1 MVSIVNA
8 IQVIMP
14 FHSYVRKGLDAS
26 NTTRRQAGISLM
38 MVLICLAIMALA
50 AVGLI
55 RMIDSGSMIV
65 GNVAFKQSTTSAS
78 DRAAQNAI
86 NWLLANAG
94 GTTLFNDVAASGYY
108 ATSLSALD
116 PSGNST
122 ATTRVL
128 VNWEDASCSGASCI
142 SPSAVDGSIDG
153 YRVQY
158 VITRLCKAV
167 GDPNPAS
174 NTGQSCS
181 RPMSDSSAASTK
193 RGELRYGDHA
203 RFGGGTPGPFY
214 RIIARAAGPRNTVS
228 LTETYVYF

>member
-1 MVSIVNA
+1 MVSMIIADRLAMAFHLHTRKNLATFNA
-8 IQVIMP
+8 
-14 FHSYVRKGLDAS
+14 AS
-26 NTTRRQAGISLM
+26 RQAGISLM
-38 MVLICLAIMALA
+38 MVLICLVIMSLA

-55 RMIDSGSMIV
+55 RMVDSGSMIV

-86 NWLLANAG
+86 TWLTSNAG
-94 GTTLFNDVAASGYY
+94 GTVLYNDVPAQGYY
-108 ATSLSALD
+108 ATSLNALD

-122 ATTRVL
+122 ASTRVL
-128 VNWEDASCSGASCI
+128 VNWDGAPCSGASCI
-142 SPSAVDGSIDG
+142 SPSAVDGGIDG

-158 VITRLCKAV
+158 VITRLCKTV

-181 RPMSDSSAASTK
+181 RPMNDSSAASTK

-214 RIIARAAGPRNTVS
+214 RIVARAAGPRNTVS